1 MRAKRKHNGNQK
13 LVRKVKPKVH
23 SGKTG
28 ISAYTGEDLV
38 FHSRLRLFKFLS

>member
-1 MRAKRKHNGNQK
+1 MRTKRKHSSNQK

-28 ISAYTGEDLV
+28 ISAFIGEDLV
-38 FHSRLRLFKFLS
+38 INSRLRLFKFLS